1 MMQLSRNGRNQI
13 VLPHSQPHVTACRL
27 GQHAINYNEP
37 EKAYNYDIII
47 IVTTN
52 VRKVFDLP
60 PDPQIPL
67 ISTWSLEKS

>member
-1 MMQLSRNGRNQI
+1 MDILR
-13 VLPHSQPHVTACRL
+13 LFYPTHSHMSLHADWASTPPT
-27 GQHAINYNEP
+27 AINYNEP

-67 ISTWSLEKS
+67 TST